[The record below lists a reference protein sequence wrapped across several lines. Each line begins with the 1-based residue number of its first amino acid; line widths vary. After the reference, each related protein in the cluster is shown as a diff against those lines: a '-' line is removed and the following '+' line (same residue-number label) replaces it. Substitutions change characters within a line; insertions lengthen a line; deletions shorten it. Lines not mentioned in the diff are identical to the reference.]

1 MYKYIVRT
9 HQIIISK
16 CTLNTTWHFKLK
28 TLHCVSAFGVSRPRQ
43 MLVPPYLMFVA
54 LRWLCCIIA
63 FAVCLLVYRELC
75 VLMVSAIYHFD
86 FVFDGVL
93 SIEPV
98 CTLFSLCK
106 RRLLFSFCS
115 YAFSFAS
122 KQTNEIN
129 QCAPVVEDT
138 SSVSLLNYWIIH
150 FSFVFPSSGRCAF
163 ILIFQ
168 IKRTCYFPSTWLS
181 MHDGLKRCHVCTVI
195 TIIYSV
201 KFIALQS
208 PHISVS
214 LGFEMHAHS
223 IIQ

>member
-9 HQIIISK
+9 HQISISK

-106 RRLLFSFCS
+106 RRLLFFLFLLFVCFFFCIKTDKWNKS
-115 YAFSFAS
+115 MRTCRWGHF
-122 KQTNEIN
+122 KR
-129 QCAPVVEDT
+129 
-138 SSVSLLNYWIIH
+138 VSTKLLNH
-150 FSFVFPSSGRCAF
+150 SF
-163 ILIFQ
+163 
-168 IKRTCYFPSTWLS
+168 
-181 MHDGLKRCHVCTVI
+181 
-195 TIIYSV
+195 
-201 KFIALQS
+201 
-208 PHISVS
+208 
-214 LGFEMHAHS
+214 
-223 IIQ
+223 